1 MTLTALIGALVALAP
16 PAILRPKTDREIERL
31 RELAR
36 LERALASAERDLS
49 LQKSLTAHW
58 KEEAKRIAIQTCELR
73 EEVDRL
79 REERDNRDLQRQY
92 AFLLQSQS
100 QALANQNTWAQAQ
113 QAQALAQ
120 QAQAQQAQAL
130 GLRQLRWEEGLF
142 GTGFCNCVPGR
153 SQVWAAEQRAISEG
167 KTP

>member
-1 MTLTALIGALVALAP
+1 MTLTAIIGALAALAP

-31 RELAR
+31 RELVR

-49 LQKSLTAHW
+49 IQKSLTEHW
-58 KEEAKRIAIQTCELR
+58 KEEAKRIAIQTRELR

-92 AFLLQSQS
+92 AFLQQQSQS
-100 QALANQNTWAQAQ
+100 QALANHSAWAQAQ
-113 QAQALAQ
+113 QAQLAQ
-120 QAQAQQAQAL
+120 QAQAQQAL
-130 GLRQLRWEEGLF
+130 GFRWEE
-142 GTGFCNCVPGR
+142 GFCNCVPGR

>member
-1 MTLTALIGALVALAP
+1 MTMTAIIGALVALAP

-31 RELAR
+31 RELVR

-49 LQKSLTAHW
+49 IQKSLTEHW
-58 KEEAKRIAIQTCELR
+58 KEEAKRIATQTRELR

-79 REERDNRDLQRQY
+79 REDRDNRDLQAQY
-92 AFLLQSQS
+92 AFLRQSQI
-100 QALANQNTWAQAQ
+100 QALANQYAQAQAQ
-113 QAQALAQ
+113 QAQAQ
-120 QAQAQQAQAL
+120 HAQAQQAQAL
-130 GLRQLRWEEGLF
+130 GLRQLQWEEGRW
-142 GTGFCNCVPGR
+142 GGYCNCVPGR

>member
-1 MTLTALIGALVALAP
+1 MTMTAIIGALVALVP

-31 RELAR
+31 RELVR

-49 LQKSLTAHW
+49 LQKSLTEHW
-58 KEEAKRIAIQTCELR
+58 KEEAKRIATQTRELR

-79 REERDNRDLQRQY
+79 REDRDNRDLQAQY
-92 AFLLQSQS
+92 AFLRQSQS
-100 QALANQNTWAQAQ
+100 QALANQNAWA
-113 QAQALAQ
+113 
-120 QAQAQQAQAL
+120 AQQAQAL
-130 GLRQLRWEEGLF
+130 GSRQLQWEEGRW
-142 GTGFCNCVPGR
+142 GGYCNCVPGR

>member
-1 MTLTALIGALVALAP
+1 MTMTAIIGALVALVP

-31 RELAR
+31 RELVR

-49 LQKSLTAHW
+49 LQKSLTKHW
-58 KEEAKRIAIQTCELR
+58 KEEAKRIATQTRELR

-79 REERDNRDLQRQY
+79 REDRDNRDLQAQY
-92 AFLLQSQS
+92 AFWLRQS
-100 QALANQNTWAQAQ
+100 QAFASQYAQAQAQ

-120 QAQAQQAQAL
+120 QAPH
-130 GLRQLRWEEGLF
+130 LRQLQWEEGRW
-142 GTGFCNCVPGR
+142 GGYCNCVPGR
-153 SQVWAAEQRAISEG
+153 SQVWAAEQRAINEG